1 VKISRSLLSLPS
13 LFRNFGFRWV
23 LFRIGYFI
31 RMRTGLIR
39 WQMPA
44 YQWVDR
50 PLSYW
55 LKNNLPTDTEGYQQW
70 RIDNQTKFLF
80 DEVNPI
86 PQSVA
91 WDQFQVVKEADHF
104 LAGITR
110 YFSKTDY
117 QTGFP
122 PDWHLDPFHNIRIPP
137 DKHWSQITDHGDY
150 DIKFIW
156 EASRLSQIY
165 TLVRAYARTKD
176 DNYCEAFWQIIEDWM
191 DNNPPGM
198 GPNWMDGQEAALRL
212 MAICFGF
219 SAFKNHAQTT
229 PEKAERFTI
238 LVAALAERIYKNI
251 EYAIFTRS
259 NHTVSEGLGIWLA
272 GTLLPELKH
281 AEKYEKRGK
290 SILEREACRQ
300 IYPDGSYCMHS
311 LNYHR
316 FVLQI
321 FMFAMRI
328 GELNEVKLSNC
339 VYQAIERSVEY
350 LYQLIDPDTGL
361 MPQYGSNDGA
371 LVLPL
376 NACDYPDYRPVI
388 QLGYYM
394 IRGKRIFPPGEW
406 DEDLFWFYGSSVLES
421 FVESKTQT
429 PDAIYLD
436 SGISKISGE
445 STRVFIRCGNFKDRP
460 SHADQNHLDLWWQ
473 GKNIALD
480 AGTYLYNGSE
490 PWRNGL
496 ASTKVH
502 NTVSVDQ
509 QDQMQNFSRFIWVN
523 WSTGKVLDHQEENG
537 LKYWQGQQDGY
548 SRLKDPVL
556 HKRTIVLLGDQGWLV
571 VDHVFGLKEHE
582 YALNWLLD
590 RDFSLVE
597 GEENTL
603 RFSSQSKNLVAKF
616 GIVGEH
622 TPFSCVSA
630 DPNSTRGWH
639 SRFYGYKEPALSVQ
653 LSTHTKQA
661 LFWSFFGPKTFS
673 LKTSPD
679 ALIVQVKGW
688 KVTLDQKSIVIIQPT
703 RNKEIKINP
712 LIIN

>member
-1 VKISRSLLSLPS
+1 
-13 LFRNFGFRWV
+13 
-23 LFRIGYFI
+23 
-31 RMRTGLIR
+31 MRTGLIR

-44 YQWVDR
+44 YQWEDR

-55 LKNNLPTDTEGYQQW
+55 LKSNLASDPEGYQQW
-70 RIDNQTKFLF
+70 RIDNQPKFLF

-86 PQSVA
+86 PQSVS
-91 WDQFQVVKEADHF
+91 WDQFQVVKEADHY

-122 PDWHLDPFHNIRIPP
+122 PDWHLDPFHNIRISP
-137 DKHWSQITDHGDY
+137 DKHWSQIADNGVY

-156 EASRLSQIY
+156 ESSRLSQIY
-165 TLVRAYARTKD
+165 TLVRAFARTKD
-176 DNYCEAFWQIIEDWM
+176 DNYCQAFWQIIEDWM

-198 GPNWMDGQEAALRL
+198 GPNWMDGQETALRL

-219 SAFKNHAQTT
+219 TAFKNNAQTT
-229 PEKAERFTI
+229 PEKVERFTI
-238 LVAALAERIYKNI
+238 LVAALADRIYKNI

-272 GTLLPELKH
+272 GTLFPELKL
-281 AEKYEKRGK
+281 AEKYQKKGK
-290 SILEREACRQ
+290 SILEKEACRQ

-321 FMFAMRI
+321 FMFALRI

-350 LYQLIDPDTGL
+350 LYQLIDPNTGL

-376 NACDYPDYRPVI
+376 NGCDYTDYRPVI
-388 QLGYYM
+388 QVGYYM
-394 IRGKRIFPPGEW
+394 IRGKRVFPPGSW
-406 DEDLFWFYGSSVLES
+406 DEDLFWFYGDEPLNSLIET
-421 FVESKTQT
+421 KNQI
-429 PDAIYLD
+429 PDSIFLD
-436 SGISKISGE
+436 SGTSKISGE
-445 STRVFIRCGNFKDRP
+445 STRAFIRCGTLKDRP

-480 AGTYLYNGSE
+480 AGTYLYNGNE
-490 PWRNGL
+490 HWRNGL

-502 NTVSVDQ
+502 NTVNVDQ
-509 QDQMQNFSRFIWVN
+509 QDQMQKFSRFIWVN
-523 WSTGKVLDHQEENG
+523 WSTGIVLDHQEENG

-548 SRLKDPVL
+548 TRLKDPVL
-556 HKRTIVLLGDQGWLV
+556 HKRTIVLLADQAWLV
-571 VDHVFGLKEHE
+571 VDHVAGLKEHE
-582 YALNWLLD
+582 FTLNWLLD
-590 RDFSLVE
+590 HDFSTVE

-603 RFSSQSKNLVAKF
+603 RLSHQSKNLIAKF
-616 GIVGEH
+616 GLVGEH
-622 TPFSCVSA
+622 ALLSCVSA
-630 DPNSTRGWH
+630 DPNSNRGWL
-639 SRFYGYKEPALSVQ
+639 SRYYGHKEPALSVQ
-653 LSTHTKQA
+653 LTANNKQA

-673 LKTSPD
+673 IKTLPD
-679 ALIVQVKGW
+679 ALIVLTKGW
-688 KVTLDQKSIVIIQPT
+688 QFKLDQKSILIGQPS
-703 RNKEIKINP
+703 RDMEIKINP
-712 LIIN
+712 LINN